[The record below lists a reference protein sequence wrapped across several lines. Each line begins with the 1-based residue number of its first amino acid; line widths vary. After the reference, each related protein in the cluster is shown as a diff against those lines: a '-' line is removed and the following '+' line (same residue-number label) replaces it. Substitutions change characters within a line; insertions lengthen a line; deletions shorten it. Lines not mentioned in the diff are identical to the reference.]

1 MHDQKSWERCVKF
14 HGHSYPGFAIGY
26 RDCEAAGGREVIT
39 PENIHA
45 VFHFETVIHEIN
57 GVPIVVPFS
66 HHHKTH
72 GKEPHT
78 PTTMKGFGPEKYKCK
93 KRSKTMDWL
102 KSVIEYGVIGL
113 LGALSVI
120 AVAIAIERFRFF
132 KGLCLEEFNNRRL
145 LELALTR
152 RLHLIATIGSNAPY
166 VGLLGT
172 VLGIMLI
179 FYNMG
184 QEGMVDSARIM
195 TGLALSLK
203 ATAAGLLV
211 AIPAV
216 VLYNLLLRRA
226 KELLLTW
233 EAHHG

>member
-1 MHDQKSWERCVKF
+1 ME
-14 HGHSYPGFAIGY
+14 
-26 RDCEAAGGREVIT
+26 
-39 PENIHA
+39 
-45 VFHFETVIHEIN
+45 
-57 GVPIVVPFS
+57 
-66 HHHKTH
+66 
-72 GKEPHT
+72 
-78 PTTMKGFGPEKYKCK
+78 
-93 KRSKTMDWL
+93 WL
-102 KSVIEYGVIGL
+102 KSIIEYGVIGL
-113 LGALSVI
+113 LGCMSVA

-132 KGLCLEEFNNRRL
+132 QHIALGMFSDRRL
-145 LELALTR
+145 LEMELTS
-152 RLHLIATIGSNAPY
+152 RLHIIATIGSNAPY

-216 VLYNLLLRRA
+216 VLYNILLRRI
-226 KELLLTW
+226 KELIVQW
-233 EAHHG
+233 ETDHG

>member
-1 MHDQKSWERCVKF
+1 
-14 HGHSYPGFAIGY
+14 
-26 RDCEAAGGREVIT
+26 
-39 PENIHA
+39 
-45 VFHFETVIHEIN
+45 
-57 GVPIVVPFS
+57 
-66 HHHKTH
+66 
-72 GKEPHT
+72 
-78 PTTMKGFGPEKYKCK
+78 
-93 KRSKTMDWL
+93 MDWL

-113 LGALSVI
+113 LAVLSVV
-120 AVAIAIERFRFF
+120 AVTIAIERFRFYKEIALGEF
-132 KGLCLEEFNNRRL
+132 KDRRL

-152 RLHLIATIGSNAPY
+152 RLHLIAIIGSNAPY

-179 FYNMG
+179 FYSMG

-195 TGLALSLK
+195 TGLALTLK

-216 VLYNLLLRRA
+216 VLYSMLQRRV

-233 EAHHG
+233 EAQNG

>member
-1 MHDQKSWERCVKF
+1 MH
-14 HGHSYPGFAIGY
+14 G
-26 RDCEAAGGREVIT
+26 
-39 PENIHA
+39 
-45 VFHFETVIHEIN
+45 
-57 GVPIVVPFS
+57 
-66 HHHKTH
+66 
-72 GKEPHT
+72 
-78 PTTMKGFGPEKYKCK
+78 
-93 KRSKTMDWL
+93 L
-102 KSVIEYGVIGL
+102 KSLIEYGIIGL
-113 LGALSVI
+113 LGCMSVA

-132 KGLCLEEFNNRRL
+132 RGLALPDFTDRRL

-179 FYNMG
+179 FYTMG

-195 TGLALSLK
+195 TGLALSLQ
-203 ATAAGLLV
+203 ATAAGLVV

-233 EAHHG
+233 EVHNG

>member
-1 MHDQKSWERCVKF
+1 
-14 HGHSYPGFAIGY
+14 
-26 RDCEAAGGREVIT
+26 
-39 PENIHA
+39 
-45 VFHFETVIHEIN
+45 
-57 GVPIVVPFS
+57 
-66 HHHKTH
+66 
-72 GKEPHT
+72 
-78 PTTMKGFGPEKYKCK
+78 
-93 KRSKTMDWL
+93 MDWL
-102 KSVIEYGVIGL
+102 NSVIEYGVIGL
-113 LGALSVI
+113 LACMSVVAL
-120 AVAIAIERFRFF
+120 AIAIERYRFLRQVSLHDF
-132 KGLCLEEFNNRRL
+132 QDRQL

-184 QEGMVDSARIM
+184 QQGMVDSAKIM
-195 TGLALSLK
+195 TGLALTLK

-233 EAHHG
+233 KTDNG